1 MTRRQKKRM
10 LALTGSLTAVIC
22 VGMLIGTVYA
32 QTMEQEQQ
40 EGRRST
46 GDCTAGRTGRGNS

>member
-40 EGRRST
+40 EEQET
-46 GDCTAGRTGRGNS
+46 